1 MRGGDLEMLKRAV
14 VLLKR
19 ERERERDNFSVN
31 ERGLIGPRRESQ
43 CYISCKKSSAA
54 SYAEHTRR

>member
-43 CYISCKKSSAA
+43 CYNGLVWFWLI
-54 SYAEHTRR
+54 

>member
-14 VLLKR
+14 VLLK
-19 ERERERDNFSVN
+19 RERERDNFSVN

-43 CYISCKKSSAA
+43 CYNGLVWFWLI
-54 SYAEHTRR
+54 

>member
-19 ERERERDNFSVN
+19 ERETIIVSRKEV
-31 ERGLIGPRRESQ
+31 LISPRRGE
-43 CYISCKKSSAA
+43 KA
-54 SYAEHTRR
+54 SVITVWCGFS

>member
-19 ERERERDNFSVN
+19 ERERERILVSTKEV
-31 ERGLIGPRRESQ
+31 
-43 CYISCKKSSAA
+43 
-54 SYAEHTRR
+54 

>member
-19 ERERERDNFSVN
+19 ERDNYSVK
-31 ERGLIGPRRESQ
+31 ERGFDWSKERKPVL
-43 CYISCKKSSAA
+43 
-54 SYAEHTRR
+54 